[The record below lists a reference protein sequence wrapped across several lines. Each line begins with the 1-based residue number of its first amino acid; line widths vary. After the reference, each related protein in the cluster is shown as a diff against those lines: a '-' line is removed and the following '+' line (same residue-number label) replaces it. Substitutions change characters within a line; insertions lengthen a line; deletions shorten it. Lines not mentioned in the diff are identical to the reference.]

1 MAEIT
6 AKRRK
11 LSVSDGAQQPARN
24 GVKWTQSR
32 SRSHAPTAELAVASG
47 VFKSNAFKLQVDELL
62 SQLRPDHD
70 KLLARVEKPLRTLKS
85 IIEKIPNIPAKTVSE
100 AEKDLRK
107 RSGVSVPFP
116 EPRPAKDT
124 KYTLEYAAPV
134 NINVVGSFAVKTEI
148 KSKLTTID
156 LAITIPGSLFQ
167 KKDYLN
173 YRYFHKRA
181 YYIACIAAGI
191 KDTLEP
197 GFKISWSYQG
207 GDTLRPVILLEPAE
221 GADESFIR
229 SKSRIRILIAIDKD
243 VFPTSVTFP
252 TATNIRKN
260 NADHDQQQDSTQP
273 RDHIATPTPIY
284 NSAIRSEASVSAFLK
299 LQYAASV
306 KCTAYRDACILGRI
320 WLQQRGFGT
329 SFAQGGFGHCE
340 WATLVA
346 LLLEAG
352 GPNGKPLLSPS
363 YSSYQIFRA
372 TIQFLCGRNL
382 IQPFVLYADG
392 ISKLP
397 PSDVPIFFDGKR
409 GMNILYKM
417 SPWSYSLLRHE
428 ALTTLKMLNDP
439 LRDNFNGVFIFKV
452 DDPLCRFDHLISIS
466 PQIALSSTLRI
477 RKYQSS
483 VYEVL
488 FKALGDRA
496 KLINLS
502 VPDPPDWPVG
512 SGAPPF
518 TKENGPSITLG
529 LLLDAEHSNRI
540 VDHGPSAEDKEA
552 SATFQKF
559 WGDKSELRRFKDG
572 SIVESLVWSD
582 RQSDPPIV
590 QQIVAHI
597 LKLHLGLGENR
608 ITFAN
613 YDLGNEYFNGTSAL
627 NPTSSFQPYMDAFS
641 SLEKLL
647 QGIDGLPLTLHQLSP
662 ASPLLRY
669 TSTQISNSGLVQNSP
684 ADVLLQFEGSTRWPD
699 DLTAIQMTKLAFLL
713 KIAELLQD
721 SGEVA
726 SCQVGLEN
734 ENSRLLNTSFLDIVL
749 PNSITFR
756 LRIYHDREQTL
767 LEQQLKKKDLAAR
780 QKEDLAFALATHRRA
795 FIQAPRHT
803 QAIRILSTRF
813 PLLSP
818 TIRLVKKW
826 ANSHLLTPHLREELL
841 ELIVCRV
848 FVHPYPWDAPSSIVT
863 GFLRTLH
870 FLSRWDWQL
879 EPLIVALNQELTLQ
893 QLSEVQTRFDAWRNI
908 DPMMNTVALFAASNL
923 DRDGVTWTQF
933 SKPPRVV
940 AARLSALSKSAMKLV
955 AEKKLDLHAPE
966 LFISPFTDYD
976 FVLWLNLKYAAGS
989 RKKREDRAVFKN
1001 LQGLCQGVLDGDMTG
1016 VKPAAAFADELTRLY
1031 GHAIVFFHGDHE
1043 EAGGG
1048 VIAGVWNQQT
1058 TKPRTWGLKIGY
1070 STIPSIVEGEQ
1081 ENRTELAPNKT
1092 AILNEIA
1099 TIGGELVEKI
1109 QVNR

>member
-1 MAEIT
+1 MAEIS

-11 LSVSDGAQQPARN
+11 LSIGDGAQQPTRN
-24 GVKWTQSR
+24 GTKWMESR
-32 SRSHAPTAELAVASG
+32 SRSDAPTAELAVASG
-47 VFKSNAFKLQVDELL
+47 VFKSNVFKLQVDELL
-62 SQLRPDHD
+62 SQLRPDHG
-70 KLLARVEKPLRTLKS
+70 KLHSRVEKPLRKLKS
-85 IIEKIPNIPAKTVSE
+85 IIENIPAIPPKTVSE
-100 AEKDLRK
+100 AEKELRK
-107 RSGVSVPFP
+107 RSGVIAPFP
-116 EPRPAKDT
+116 DPRPAKDT
-124 KYTLEYAAPV
+124 KYTLEYAAPA

-156 LAITIPGSLFQ
+156 LAVTIPRSLFQ

-191 KDTLEP
+191 KEAAEP
-197 GFKISWSYQG
+197 GFKISWSYQD
-207 GDTLRPVILLEPAE
+207 GDTLRPVILVEPTE
-221 GADESFIR
+221 GADEAFIR
-229 SKSRIRILIAIDKD
+229 SKSRIRILTAIEEDI
-243 VFPTSVTFP
+243 FPTSVTVP
-252 TATNIRKN
+252 TSNNIRKK
-260 NADHDQQQDSTQP
+260 NADHAQQQDSTQAV
-273 RDHIATPTPIY
+273 DHAPTPIY
-284 NSAIRSEASVSAFLK
+284 NAAIRSEASVSGFLR

-306 KCTAYRDACILGRI
+306 KCPAYPDACILGRI

-329 SFAQGGFGHCE
+329 SFTQGGFGHFE
-340 WATLVA
+340 WATVVA
-346 LLLEAG
+346 LLLEGG

-372 TIQFLCGRNL
+372 TIQFLSGKNL
-382 IQPFVLYADG
+382 TQPFMLDAAG

-397 PSDVPIFFDGKR
+397 PSDVPVFFDGKR
-409 GMNILYKM
+409 GVNILYKM
-417 SPWSYSLLRHE
+417 SSWSYALLRHE
-428 ALTTLKMLNDP
+428 SLTTLKMLNDS
-439 LRDNFNGVFIFKV
+439 LCDNFNGVFILKV

-466 PQIALSSTLRI
+466 PQTALSSTLRMV
-477 RKYQSS
+477 KYQSS
-483 VYEVL
+483 IYKTL
-488 FKALGDRA
+488 LKALGDRA

-502 VPDPPDWPVG
+502 IPDTPAWPVEL
-512 SGAPPF
+512 GARPS

-529 LLLDAEHSNRI
+529 LLLDAEHCNRI

-552 SATFQKF
+552 AAAFQKF

-597 LKLHLGLGENR
+597 LKLHFGLDESR
-608 ITFAN
+608 ITFAS
-613 YDLGNEYFNGTSAL
+613 YGLDAEYFNGVGAL
-627 NPTSSFQPYMDAFS
+627 NPTAPFQPYMDAFS

-647 QGIDGLPLTLHQLSP
+647 QGIDGLPLTLHQLSA

-669 TSTQISNSGLVQNSP
+669 TATQVSSSGLVQNTP
-684 ADVLLQFEGSTRWPD
+684 ADILLQFEGSTRWPE

-734 ENSRLLNTSFLDIVL
+734 ENSKILNTSFLDIVL
-749 PNSITFR
+749 PNTITFR

-780 QKEDLAFALATHRRA
+780 QKEELASALATHRRA

-803 QAIRILSTRF
+803 QTIRTLSTRF

-826 ANSHLLTPHLREELL
+826 ANSHLLTPHLRDEFL
-841 ELIVCRV
+841 ELIVCRI
-848 FVHPYPWDAPSSIVT
+848 FVHPYPWDAPSSVIT

-870 FLSRWDWQL
+870 FLSHWDWQL
-879 EPLIVALNQELTLQ
+879 EPLIVDLNQELTSQ
-893 QLSEVQTRFDAWRNI
+893 QLSEIQTRFDAWRNI
-908 DPMMNTVALFAASNL
+908 DPMMNTVTLFAASNL
-923 DRDGVTWTQF
+923 DPDGVTWTQF

-940 AARLSALSKSAMKLV
+940 AARLSALSKSAMRLV
-955 AEKKLDLHAPE
+955 TEKRLDLHAPE
-966 LFISPFTDYD
+966 LFLSPLTDYD
-976 FVLWLNLKYAAGS
+976 FVLRLNPKYVSGG
-989 RKKREDRAVFKN
+989 RKKKKDQVVFKN
-1001 LQGLCQGVLDGDMTG
+1001 LQGLGQGGLDGDMTG
-1016 VKPAAAFADELTRLY
+1016 FKPAAAFVDELTCLY
-1031 GHAIVFFHGDHE
+1031 GHAIVFFHGDGE
-1043 EAGGG
+1043 SGGG
-1048 VIAGVWNQQT
+1048 IIAGVWNQQT
-1058 TKPRTWGLKIGY
+1058 TKPRGWGLKIGY
-1070 STIPSIVEGEQ
+1070 STVPSNVEGGAE
-1081 ENRTELAPNKT
+1081 ENGAELMPNRT

>member
-1 MAEIT
+1 MAEIS

-11 LSVSDGAQQPARN
+11 LSLGDGAKQLARN
-24 GVKWTQSR
+24 GVKGTEIR
-32 SRSHAPTAELAVASG
+32 SRSNAPTAELAVASG
-47 VFKSNAFKLQVDELL
+47 MFKSNVFKLQVDELV
-62 SQLRPDHD
+62 SELRPDHD
-70 KLLARVEKPLRTLKS
+70 KLLSRVEKPLRKLKS
-85 IIEKIPNIPAKTVSE
+85 IIEKIPDIPPKTVSE
-100 AEKDLRK
+100 AENELRK

-116 EPRPAKDT
+116 DPRPAKDT

-148 KSKLTTID
+148 RSKLTTID
-156 LAITIPGSLFQ
+156 LAVTIPSSLFQ

-181 YYIACIAAGI
+181 YYVACIAAGI
-191 KDTLEP
+191 KDAGEP
-197 GFKISWSYQG
+197 GFKISWSYQE
-207 GDTLRPVILLEPAE
+207 GDTLRPVILLEPTE
-221 GADESFIR
+221 GADEAFIR
-229 SKSRIRILIAIDKD
+229 SKSRIRILTAIEED
-243 VFPTSVTFP
+243 VFPTSVTLP
-252 TATNIRKN
+252 TSNNIRKN
-260 NADHDQQQDSTQP
+260 NADHDQRHDSTQAA
-273 RDHIATPTPIY
+273 DHVPTPIY
-284 NSAIRSEASVSAFLK
+284 NAAIRSEASVSAFLK

-306 KCTAYRDACILGRI
+306 KCAAYRDACILGRI

-329 SFAQGGFGHCE
+329 SFAQGGFGHFE

-346 LLLEAG
+346 LLLEGG
-352 GPNGKPLLSPS
+352 GPNGKPLLSTS
-363 YSSYQIFRA
+363 YSSYQVFKA
-372 TIQFLCGRNL
+372 TVQFLSGKNL
-382 IQPFVLYADG
+382 IQPFILYAAG
-392 ISKLP
+392 ISKIP

-417 SPWSYSLLRHE
+417 SAWSYALLRHE
-428 ALTTLKMLNDP
+428 SLTTLKMLNDS
-439 LRDNFNGVFIFKV
+439 LRDNFNGVFILKV

-466 PQIALSSTLRI
+466 PQTALSSTLRI
-477 RKYQSS
+477 VKYQSS
-483 VYEVL
+483 IYKVL
-488 FKALGDRA
+488 LKALGDRA
-496 KLINLS
+496 KLLNLS
-502 VPDPPDWPVG
+502 IADTPAWPVG
-512 SGAPPF
+512 SGARPP
-518 TKENGPSITLG
+518 TKENGLSITIG

-552 SATFQKF
+552 SAAFQKF

-590 QQIVAHI
+590 QQIVAHV
-597 LKLHLGLGENR
+597 LKLHFGLDEGR
-608 ITFAN
+608 IAFATYGLN
-613 YDLGNEYFNGTSAL
+613 AEYFNGVSSL
-627 NPTSSFQPYMDAFS
+627 NPTAPFQPCMDAFS

-669 TSTQISNSGLVQNSP
+669 TSTQVSSNGLVQNTP
-684 ADVLLQFEGSTRWPD
+684 ADILLQFEGSTRWPD

-734 ENSRLLNTSFLDIVL
+734 ENIKFLNTSFLDIVL
-749 PNSITFR
+749 PSSITFR

-767 LEQQLKKKDLAAR
+767 LEQQLKNKELAAR
-780 QKEDLAFALATHRRA
+780 QKEELAFALATHRRV

-803 QAIRILSTRF
+803 QTIRTLSTRF

-848 FVHPYPWDAPSSIVT
+848 FVHPYPWDTPSSIVT

-879 EPLIVALNQELTLQ
+879 EPLIVDLNQELTSQ
-893 QLSEVQTRFDAWRNI
+893 QLSEIQTRFDAWRNI
-908 DPMMNTVALFAASNL
+908 DPMMNTVTLFAASNL
-923 DRDGVTWTQF
+923 DRDGVAWTQF

-940 AARLSALSKSAMKLV
+940 AARLSALSKSAMKL
-955 AEKKLDLHAPE
+955 ATEKRLDLHAPE
-966 LFISPFTDYD
+966 LFISPLTDYD
-976 FVLWLNLKYAAGS
+976 FVLRLNSKYVSGG
-989 RKKREDRAVFKN
+989 RKKKKDQVVFKN
-1001 LQGLCQGVLDGDMTG
+1001 LQGLDRGGLDGDMTG
-1016 VKPAAAFADELTRLY
+1016 FKPATAFADELTRLY
-1031 GHAIVFFHGDHE
+1031 GHAIVFFHGDNGE
-1043 EAGGG
+1043 TGGD

-1058 TKPRTWGLKIGY
+1058 TKPRAWGLKIGY
-1070 STIPSIVEGEQ
+1070 STVPSNVGEEE
-1081 ENRTELAPNKT
+1081 ENGAELTPNRT